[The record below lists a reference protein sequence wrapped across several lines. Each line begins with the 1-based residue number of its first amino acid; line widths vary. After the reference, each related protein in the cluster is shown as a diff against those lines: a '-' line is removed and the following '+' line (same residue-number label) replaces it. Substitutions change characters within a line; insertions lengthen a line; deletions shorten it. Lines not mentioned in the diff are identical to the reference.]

1 MGVVEQRLGVPG
13 PSEPLR
19 RLRSGPTVSGCGN
32 NSPWEL
38 PSMFAVSLNPLL
50 NVLCCN
56 RALARAWGGVP
67 WFWGTQTL
75 SEPSPE
81 GTCVPVVPAPCV
93 CFSRSVVLYRTANR
107 VGNVSVCFA
116 PEIIKRS
123 RCCGGAEPCLLLR
136 DWG

>member
-1 MGVVEQRLGVPG
+1 MGAALDVCCVA
-13 PSEPLR
+13 EP
-19 RLRSGPTVSGCGN
+19 PPKC
-32 NSPWEL
+32 
-38 PSMFAVSLNPLL
+38 AV
-50 NVLCCN
+50 CCN

-116 PEIIKRS
+116 PEIIKKIS
-123 RCCGGAEPCLLLR
+123 VL
-136 DWG
+136 WGS